1 MGKIIIIVTKRIYYM
16 KKTLTLLL
24 VLAFAGT
31 AAFAAVGKETKG
43 PFGYNLWEDI
53 NRPAKGAKVAPQQ
66 QQQQQTQ
73 GTKKQSKS
81 SNRSQQQV
89 KTQTYVD
96 DGVTPEWETEKAYYD
111 NPTMKGVI
119 IKYKKGNYS
128 GCLQEAIS
136 LTKKTP
142 SNPLVY
148 YYMGMA
154 YAQVGN
160 NSMAVKAYNKAI
172 SIGTDQTVAQYA
184 TKGRD
189 CLTGGPACVAS
200 QQDGGESENVDD
212 LDRFINAPYG
222 NGFSDELY
230 KKMREEKLKNIQKTI
245 NGKEDLEIP
254 DIQKI
259 QDFDQNKSELEDGI
273 KIAEASE
280 EDILNAIK
288 TLKEAGVNVTVSPV
302 ASTMPNQYN
311 ELSMMLGTQNNNNS
325 AMNMMIPYMLSQQ
338 QNGQSIDPQVMQ
350 AMMMNSMIPDFTFS
364 DNDKRY

>member
-1 MGKIIIIVTKRIYYM
+1 M

-31 AAFAAVGKETKG
+31 AAFAAVGKDTKG

-53 NRPAKGAKVAPQQ
+53 NRPAKDAKAAPQQ
-66 QQQQQTQ
+66 QQQPQT
-73 GTKKQSKS
+73 TKKQSQS
-81 SNRSQQQV
+81 GNRSQQQAR
-89 KTQTYVD
+89 TQVYED
-96 DGVTPEWETEKAYYD
+96 DGTTPEWETEEAYYD
-111 NPTMKGVI
+111 NPTMKGIVA
-119 IKYKKGNYS
+119 KYKAGNYS

-136 LTKKTP
+136 LTKKNP

-160 NSMAVKAYNKAI
+160 NDMAIKAYSKAI
-172 SIGTDQTVAQYA
+172 SIGTDQTVVQYA

-189 CLTGGPACVAS
+189 CLTGGPTCVAP
-200 QQDGGESENVDD
+200 QQQEGEDSENVDD
-212 LDRFINAPYG
+212 LDKFINSPYG
-222 NGFSDELY
+222 NGFSEELY
-230 KKMREEKLKNIQKTI
+230 KKLREEKLKDIQKTI
-245 NGKEDLEIP
+245 NTKENLETP

-259 QDFDQNKSELEDGI
+259 QDFDDNKSELEDGI

-325 AMNMMIPYMLSQQ
+325 AMNMMIPYMMFQQ